1 MAVLHDAGNV
11 NDAGRRREERRKVL
25 SLNKAILLLSGPS
38 GAGKTSL
45 LETALKNK
53 PFLSK
58 TVTFTTRP
66 PRRGEKSGDSYF
78 FVSRDQFLKLRSAG
92 AFLEWAEIHK
102 ELYATAFQEILR
114 IWESGKSVIKDV
126 DTQGGENIKKILPQ
140 AVTVFIYPPSLAE
153 LKKRLIL
160 RGESGEV
167 LKIRLQAAEKEIAEG
182 AGYDYQIVNENLKT
196 AWRELKKIIEKTLPP
211 PSRPRNSAAT

>member
-1 MAVLHDAGNV
+1 MTVLHSAEISPDEGK
-11 NDAGRRREERRKVL
+11 RREERRKVL
-25 SLNKAILLLSGPS
+25 SLNKGILLLSGPS

-45 LETALKNK
+45 LETALKHK

-66 PRRGEKSGDSYF
+66 PRKGERSGDSYF
-78 FVSRDQFLKLRSAG
+78 FISRERFLKLRSAG

-102 ELYATAFQEILR
+102 ELYATAFQEICR

-126 DTQGGENIKKILPQ
+126 DTQGGRNIKKILPQ

-160 RGESGEV
+160 RGEGGEV

-182 AGYDYQIVNENLKT
+182 AGYDCQIVNENLKT
-196 AWRELKKIIEKTLPP
+196 AWRELKKIIEKTLPAP
-211 PSRPRNSAAT
+211 KARRRL